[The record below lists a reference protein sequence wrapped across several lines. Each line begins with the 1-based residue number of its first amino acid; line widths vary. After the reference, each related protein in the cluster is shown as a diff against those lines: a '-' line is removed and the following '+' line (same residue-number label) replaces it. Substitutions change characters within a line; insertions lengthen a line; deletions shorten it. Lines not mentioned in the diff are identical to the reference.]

1 MSTPLHSHGPLFDG
15 IFLGGFECSCHRL
28 ASGRRLDL
36 TRSTRHAEFAERD
49 YERLSTVGMTA
60 CRDGVSWVTCERAGS
75 FDFSSVTER
84 LHAAGRFRI
93 QVIWDLMHFGWPD
106 DVDVFSSQFAD
117 RFARYAGAFARL
129 LALESDAPVMIA
141 PLNEI
146 SYLAWAG
153 GDVGCMNPFE
163 HARGVE
169 LKVQLVRACIA
180 GMEAIRDVLPR
191 ARFVHPDPVI
201 NIVPA
206 PQHPK
211 TWARVEADNLLQYQS
226 WDMLSGRI
234 WPSLGGKPS
243 YLDIIGV
250 NFYPDNQFMLDG
262 TNIARG
268 TPHYKPF
275 SSMLLEVWQRYGR
288 PMFVA
293 ETGSEGT
300 ARPSWL
306 GYVAEECERAMQR
319 GCELHGIT
327 LYPIVDHP
335 GWEDDRHCENG
346 LWGYADDCGR
356 RSIHT
361 PLLEIM
367 RASAPRLLAAR
378 AAVLTRK
385 RGPSPLQ
392 PNPVDCRA

>member
-1 MSTPLHSHGPLFDG
+1 MNITSHPHAPLFDG

-49 YERLSTVGMTA
+49 YERLITAGMTA
-60 CRDGVSWVTCERAGS
+60 CRDGVSWVSCERSGA
-75 FDFSSVTER
+75 FDFSSVAER
-84 LHAAGRFRI
+84 LHAAERLRI

-106 DVDVFSSQFAD
+106 DIDVFSPQFPD
-117 RFARYAGAFARL
+117 RFARYAGAFARR
-129 LALESDAPVMIA
+129 LALESDGPVMLA

-153 GDVGCMNPFE
+153 GDVGYMNPFE

-180 GMEAIRDVLPR
+180 GMEAVRDVLPR

-206 PQHPK
+206 PEHPK
-211 TWARVEADNLLQYQS
+211 TWARVKSDNLLQYQS

-262 TNIARG
+262 TTVTRG
-268 TPHYKPF
+268 TSRYRPF

-293 ETGSEGT
+293 ETGSEGA
-300 ARPSWL
+300 ARASWL
-306 GYVAEECERAMQR
+306 GYVVEQCEQAMQQ

-327 LYPIVDHP
+327 LYPVVNHP

-346 LWGYADDCGR
+346 LWGYADDHGR
-356 RSIHT
+356 RSTHE
-361 PLLEIM
+361 PLLAVM
-367 RASAPRLLAAR
+367 RDSTPRLLESR
-378 AAVLTRK
+378 AAVLARK
-385 RGPSPLQ
+385 RRPSALQ
-392 PNPVDCRA
+392 PSPVDCQP